1 MILRTYD
8 FGESSIILV
17 ALTREHGKMRMLAKG
32 VRKQRSSFAGVLQT
46 GSIGDIV
53 FYYRPER
60 GLQLMKEFSDDETPG
75 VVTED
80 FVKLC
85 LFQAGLE
92 LIDASVIG
100 RESDADTFDI
110 LETFKKRLFASP
122 APWFI
127 FFTLEIKI
135 LRALGVLPPFEV
147 CAVCGSDLAGDASVH
162 PARGVVMCRRCRME
176 GSHSLTAS
184 SRGHIRRMAGEP
196 FRRIPATELTVRERR
211 EIGHLLH
218 QFYLHHVEGY
228 RLPNALHLLKGG
240 A

>member
-8 FGESSIILV
+8 FGESSMILV
-17 ALTREHGKMRMLAKG
+17 VLTREHGKMRMMAKG
-32 VRKQRSSFAGVLQT
+32 AKKQRSSFAGVLQT
-46 GSIGDIV
+46 GKIGDIV
-53 FYYRPER
+53 FYHRQER
-60 GLQLMKEFSDDETPG
+60 GLQLLKEFSADETPG

-92 LIDASVIG
+92 LIDASVVD
-100 RESDADTFDI
+100 RESDMDTFDI
-110 LETFKKRLFASP
+110 LETFKTRLFASP

-127 FFTLEIKI
+127 FFTLEVKM

-147 CAVCGSDLAGDASVH
+147 CARCGSDLAGDGSVH
-162 PARGVVMCRRCRME
+162 PASGVVTCRRCTME
-176 GSHSLTAS
+176 GSHPLTVS
-184 SRGHIRRMAGEP
+184 SRSHIRTMAREP
-196 FRRIPATELTVRERR
+196 FHCIPEEELEIGERK

-218 QFYLHHVEGY
+218 HLFLHHVEGY

>member
-32 VRKQRSSFAGVLQT
+32 AKKQRSSFAGVLQT
-46 GSIGDIV
+46 GGIGDIV
-53 FYYRPER
+53 FYYRQER
-60 GLQLMKEFSDDETPG
+60 GLQLLKEFSADETPG
-75 VVTED
+75 VVMED

-92 LIDASVIG
+92 LIDASVID
-100 RESDADTFDI
+100 RESDTDTFDI
-110 LETFKKRLFASP
+110 LETFRTRLFASP

-127 FFTLEIKI
+127 FFTLEVKI

-147 CAVCGSDLAGDASVH
+147 CGGCGSGLAGDASVH
-162 PARGVVMCRRCRME
+162 PARGIVTCSRCRVE
-176 GSHSLTAS
+176 GSHPLADS
-184 SRGHIRRMAGEP
+184 SHDRIRRMAREP
-196 FRRIPATELTVRERR
+196 FHRIPATELTVGERR

-228 RLPNALHLLKGG
+228 RLPNALNLLKGG